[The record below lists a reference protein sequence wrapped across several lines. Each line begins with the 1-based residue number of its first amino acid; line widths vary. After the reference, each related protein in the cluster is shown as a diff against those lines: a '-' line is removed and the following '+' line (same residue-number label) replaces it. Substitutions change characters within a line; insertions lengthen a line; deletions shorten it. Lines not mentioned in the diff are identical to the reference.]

1 MASNRPIVGVAFAA
15 LVAGSTFMA
24 GSAQAATIAQW
35 DLLGEPGNQVSTE
48 GAAPLNVVA
57 LDLTRGGG
65 VTASA
70 AANSFSASGWQT
82 SPAANPAGDEDFFSL
97 GFTVAD
103 GFEVDLEALYIGH
116 RSSNTGPGTMGLFYS
131 GNGFAS
137 PLASFTLSG
146 GVFRND
152 IVDLSG
158 LDPLTGLVEFRLIE
172 IGNDDA
178 VPPGSTATGGTY
190 RVTAYFEGG
199 AFNRNLQFTG
209 EVTRSAT
216 VDAPAGAALSLLALL
231 GVMARRRA

>member
-48 GAAPLNVVA
+48 GSAPLNVVA

-152 IVDLSG
+152 
-158 LDPLTGLVEFRLIE
+158 
-172 IGNDDA
+172 A